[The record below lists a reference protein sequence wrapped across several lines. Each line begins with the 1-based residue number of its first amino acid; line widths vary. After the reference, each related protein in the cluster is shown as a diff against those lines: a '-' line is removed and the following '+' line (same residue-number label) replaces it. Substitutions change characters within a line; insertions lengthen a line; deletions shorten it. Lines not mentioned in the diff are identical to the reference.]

1 MLSTFSRS
9 LGSLPSIGYPG
20 SVTITS
26 YLISSV
32 IFMHQLC
39 FRAVY
44 CSMLVLCILIVAS
57 VIELQSTSGMFHPL
71 GSDNGRTFSY
81 LNFLFPPRIKAES
94 SPGLCGFAW
103 PYENLTTPTLSQV
116 QPPPEGLQKFD
127 SASPR
132 CAKFQETRSICLD
145 VNQLQ
150 KNVTPAIDISQSQD
164 VQTIL
169 Q

>member
-1 MLSTFSRS
+1 MEKPIEAEFKMLSTFSRS

-26 YLISSV
+26 YLISSF

-103 PYENLTTPTLSQV
+103 PYENLTT
-116 QPPPEGLQKFD
+116 
-127 SASPR
+127 A
-132 CAKFQETRSICLD
+132 A
-145 VNQLQ
+145 
-150 KNVTPAIDISQSQD
+150 QSQIHAPPRGCRNSTQLRPK
-164 VQTIL
+164 VQNFKKL
-169 Q
+169 AASA